1 MEKLS
6 PEQQEV
12 LCLVR
17 QGLNVFISGPGGT
30 GKSYLIKLICEL
42 YSHKMVKVCALTG
55 CAAELLGCGARTIH
69 SWSGSGM
76 SRGSTYNII
85 NRVYSKKKNRDAWKK
100 VDILIIDEVSMMSVK
115 YFELLDEIGKTIRNS
130 TQPFGG
136 IQLIFSGDFHQLPP
150 IGDESEPDTCKFC
163 FESER
168 WKTTFPN
175 VVLLTHIFRQSDKT
189 FTKILRQVRK
199 GGITQKT
206 HDILNTRLMKKG
218 NKLSYGT
225 GRKPTIISP
234 IRKEVKSVNDR
245 NMSRLD
251 SELVTY
257 ESTIVQGGEYE
268 APTIVVNG
276 VTKIDQKYIDYEIN
290 QLKKRMNGELTLQLK
305 LGAHVMCVANLD
317 MEGKQQIVNGSQGII
332 EDIIDGYPVVRYTNG
347 VVKHMTNH
355 SWKSEEI
362 PGLCLMQVP
371 LILSWAITIHKAQGI
386 TLDCAIIDAGDK
398 IFEYGQTYVALSR
411 VKSLEGLFLGNFNYK
426 KIKTNP
432 KVTEYYKSLQSSI
445 SLE

>member
-1 MEKLS
+1 
-6 PEQQEV
+6 
-12 LCLVR
+12 
-17 QGLNVFISGPGGT
+17 
-30 GKSYLIKLICEL
+30 
-42 YSHKMVKVCALTG
+42 
-55 CAAELLGCGARTIH
+55 
-69 SWSGSGM
+69 
-76 SRGSTYNII
+76 
-85 NRVYSKKKNRDAWKK
+85 
-100 VDILIIDEVSMMSVK
+100 
-115 YFELLDEIGKTIRNS
+115 
-130 TQPFGG
+130 
-136 IQLIFSGDFHQLPP
+136 
-150 IGDESEPDTCKFC
+150 
-163 FESER
+163 
-168 WKTTFPN
+168 
-175 VVLLTHIFRQSDKT
+175 
-189 FTKILRQVRK
+189 
-199 GGITQKT
+199 
-206 HDILNTRLMKKG
+206 MKKG
-218 NKLSYGT
+218 NKLSYKGDI
-225 GRKPTIISP
+225 KPTIISP
-234 IRKEVKSVNDR
+234 IRAEVKSVNDR

-257 ESTIVQGGEYE
+257 ESTIVQGEDYE

-317 MEGKQQIVNGSQGII
+317 MDGKQQIVNGSQGII
-332 EDIIDGYPVVRYTNG
+332 EYIIDGYPVVRYTNG

-386 TLDCAIIDAGDK
+386 TLDSAIIDAGDK

-411 VKSLEGLFLGNFNYK
+411 VKSLEGLFLGSFNYK

-432 KVTEYYKSLQSSI
+432 KVTEYYKSLQSST